1 MLLVSRNK
9 EAGSVLH
16 QAVGT
21 EACTMLF
28 PGFIN
33 HNRIL
38 TIRISFHG
46 GDRGWCL
53 GCKVSGKH
61 THGLAQSRLSNY
73 NVEQTA
79 FASQWKEVTLATKNR
94 PCSRCFCNNGDIVDG
109 RPYSC
114 NQKARGP
121 HNQFAPCDFPESTCT
136 SAAYPSPGAPAPGPG
151 QMHRQVFCWIQ
162 DHVNAFAAGKL
173 ADHHRKDGGIDT
185 GWHCRTSSF
194 ISTWGAW
201 SHKSAQ
207 RSHRFKK
214 SRTASLNGWTAV
226 GFSAVFRKVRERV
239 PQVWDFVK
247 ALLACCC

>member
-1 MLLVSRNK
+1 MIVADVWVVKWVENTPTDWRSHACQTRMLNK
-9 EAGSVLH
+9 QHL
-16 QAVGT
+16 
-21 EACTMLF
+21 
-28 PGFIN
+28 
-33 HNRIL
+33 R
-38 TIRISFHG
+38 
-46 GDRGWCL
+46 
-53 GCKVSGKH
+53 VSGKKWH
-61 THGLAQSRLSNY
+61 WPRRTDLVQD
-73 NVEQTA
+73 V
-79 FASQWKEVTLATKNR
+79 
-94 PCSRCFCNNGDIVDG
+94 CNNGDIVDG
-109 RPYSC
+109 RHYSC

-247 ALLACCC
+247 ALLAWCC